1 MVNICYQG
9 SQHLS
14 DQELI
19 DLQLIYVKSLR
30 LDLTMNYV
38 WHVNSAW
45 EQVVQASEIMR
56 NPLF

>member
-1 MVNICYQG
+1 MVNICYKG

-38 WHVNSAW
+38 WHVNSA
-45 EQVVQASEIMR
+45 
-56 NPLF
+56 